1 MTGDL
6 APAISFAT
14 ALRDAGVRAQLHCEK
29 KKFKQKLSYA
39 DKLHI
44 PYVVF
49 LGEDELAA
57 GTASVKELASGEQ
70 SSVQLTEL
78 PAFIHEKLGCRPQPP
93 IILESQK
100 EGE

>member
-1 MTGDL
+1 MTEDL
-6 APAISFAT
+6 SAAVALATSF
-14 ALRDAGVRAQLHCEK
+14 REAGIRTQLYSEQ
-29 KKFKQKLSYA
+29 KKFKAKMTYA
-39 DKLHI
+39 DKLAI